1 MACGACCSALALLFS
16 GDRSRDDDSRVG
28 KMAGSFVLNTGA
40 SIPSVGLGTWRI
52 QPEVVGDTIYAA
64 VKAGY
69 RHIDCAPA
77 YSNEKEVGLA
87 LKKLFEHGVVKRE
100 ELFVTSKLWS
110 GNHAPEDV
118 PEAIDTTLNDL
129 QLDYLDLFLIHGPI
143 RIKKGTTHNPE
154 NLNPTDIPATWERW
168 RSYTTPAKLEQSV

>member
-1 MACGACCSALALLFS
+1 
-16 GDRSRDDDSRVG
+16 
-28 KMAGSFVLNTGA
+28 MAGSFVLNTGA